1 MIGGMAQSLL
11 NRFNNARYA
20 LSRRII
26 DRLTHPTGVGYEGLE
41 NTTTDLTPATNTP
54 TNTATNTI
62 TATITATDDIVYV
75 LHARALT
82 DVIVLDLIAA
92 ERGLPSPISRLPT
105 PPDGPQQRRF
115 FCLNRTRGL
124 LLGRSG
130 KKIAPPGLLRLQA
143 LCTNQP
149 ELNVRLVPVNVIWGR
164 IPNRERSILRLLVS
178 DQWSVTSRLR
188 RLVTLVF
195 NRRDILVQ
203 FGEPLNFNEVLDP
216 ELPSDQVTRR
226 SLRLLRR
233 RFTNQRRAAL
243 GPDLSHQRTLV
254 EQIVASRSV
263 SQEIKRQANA
273 EKDPHKARRRL
284 QQRARKD
291 ARSIA
296 SNMSYSVIQ
305 LFDRLLR
312 FLWTRMYEGV
322 DLFGLENMR
331 EYAQQHTLVYV
342 PCHRSHVDYL
352 LLSYLLYQNGLT
364 IPHIAAGDNLNIP
377 VVGPLLRRGGAFFMR
392 RKFRNDSI
400 YSAVFSEYLYQVY
413 RRGHSV
419 EFFIEGGR
427 TRTGRLLQPQT
438 GLLNMT
444 IDHHNR
450 GIPKPVVFV
459 PVYFGYER
467 LIESTSY
474 VNELRGAKKQGESL
488 GGIFRS
494 LKLLKQSFGRVRVNM
509 GRPLLLGDFLTSVAD
524 LPRREQAQRL
534 GQTLA
539 ELINESAHL
548 TPMNLVS
555 LVTLATPRVAIDERQ
570 LEQQLDSLT
579 DLLRDAPPNAQY
591 TLGDESG
598 AAIIKHVEDLG
609 SLDREHLPGGDILTH
624 SPLHTVLMTWYR
636 NNVLHLVALPAFIA
650 CLVYRRAQPL
660 PRERLNELI
669 AQVFPYLRAEL
680 MLRDSQNTDTDHW
693 LTTMETQGLLVR
705 NAAGDVCAPPVN
717 HPNYL
722 RLQTLAEVIL
732 QNLERLYI
740 VIALLAQADQA
751 SLRRADLER
760 RCQALAQ
767 RMSRLHGL
775 NAPEFF
781 DARLIRQ
788 FISELVRHD
797 VVSQDENGLLSYSD
811 SIPEVMIAAT
821 DVLPRNFRQ
830 AVQRG

>member
-1 MIGGMAQSLL
+1 MATSLL
-11 NRFNNARYA
+11 NRFKNARYA

-26 DRLTHPTGVGYEGLE
+26 ARLTHPTGVGQEALA
-41 NTTTDLTPATNTP
+41 NIDPN
-54 TNTATNTI
+54 N
-62 TATITATDDIVYV
+62 IVYV

-82 DVIVLDLIAA
+82 DVIVLDLVTQP
-92 ERGLPSPISRLPT
+92 LDVPSPTGFLPT
-105 PPDGPQQRRF
+105 PSNAQVQRRF

-124 LLGRSG
+124 LLGRPG
-130 KKIAPPGLLRLQA
+130 KKVPPPGLLRLQQ
-143 LCTNQP
+143 LCKDEPSIDVQ
-149 ELNVRLVPVNVIWGR
+149 LIPVNVIWGR
-164 IPNRERSILRLLVS
+164 IPHRERSILRLLVS
-178 DQWSVTSRLR
+178 DQWSLTSRLR
-188 RLVTLVF
+188 RFVTLVF

-203 FGEPLNFNEVLDP
+203 FGEPLHFNDVLDAD
-216 ELPSDQVTRR
+216 LPADQVTRR

-254 EQIVASRSV
+254 EQIISSRSV
-263 SQEIKRQANA
+263 SQEIQRQANTD
-273 EKDPHKARRRL
+273 KNPQKARHQL
-284 QQRARKD
+284 QQRARKN

-322 DLFGLENMR
+322 DISGLEPMR
-331 EYAQQHTLVYV
+331 EYAEQHTLIYV

-364 IPHIAAGDNLNIP
+364 IPHIAAGDNLNLP
-377 VVGPLLRRGGAFFMR
+377 LVGPLLRRGGAFFMR
-392 RKFRNDSI
+392 RQFRNDSI

-450 GIPKPVVFV
+450 GIPKPLVFV

-488 GGIFRS
+488 TGIFRS

-509 GRPLLLGDFLTSVAD
+509 GKPLVLSEFLATVAH
-524 LPRREQAQRL
+524 LPRREQAQAL

-539 ELINESAHL
+539 EQINDSAHL

-570 LEQQLDSLT
+570 LQEQLDSLT
-579 DLLRDAPPNAQY
+579 RLLRETPPGSQY
-591 TLGDESG
+591 TLSEESG
-598 AAIIKHVEDLG
+598 NAIIAHVEGLG

-636 NNVLHLVALPAFIA
+636 NNVLHLAALPSLIA
-650 CLVYRRAQPL
+650 CLVYRRTEPIS
-660 PRERLNELI
+660 RERIDELI
-669 AQVFPYLRAEL
+669 SQVYPYLRAEL
-680 MLRDSQNTDTDHW
+680 MLRDNQTSDTGHW
-693 LTTMETQGLLVR
+693 LATMEAQELLQKD
-705 NAAGDVCAPPVN
+705 ATGAYHAPPVDQ
-717 HPNYL
+717 PNYL
-722 RLQTLAEVIL
+722 RLQTIAEVIL

-740 VIALLAQADQA
+740 VIALLAKAQQG
-751 SLRRADLER
+751 SLRRLDLEQ
-760 RCQALAQ
+760 RCQELAQ

-788 FISELVRHD
+788 FLNELVRHE
-797 VVSQDENGLLSYSD
+797 VVSQDENGLLSYGQG
-811 SIPEVMIAAT
+811 IPEVMAAAE
-821 DVLPRNFRQ
+821 DVLARNFRQ